1 MVVFC
6 YKYFSKI
13 VAEVDNVKNP
23 VLKIVTNEVKADI
36 KCEEK
41 MT

>member
-13 VAEVDNVKNP
+13 SAEVDNVKKKKP
-23 VLKIVTNEVKADI
+23 ILKIVTNEVKADI
-36 KCEEK
+36 KCK
-41 MT
+41 MS